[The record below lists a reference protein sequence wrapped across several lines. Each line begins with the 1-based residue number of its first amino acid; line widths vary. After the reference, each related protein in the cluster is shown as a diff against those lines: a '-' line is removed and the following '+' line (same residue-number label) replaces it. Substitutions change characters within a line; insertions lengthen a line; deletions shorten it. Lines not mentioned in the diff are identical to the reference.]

1 MNHIED
7 VETFC
12 LQLPGT
18 SYDFPFGEDIM
29 VFRVMGKIFLL
40 TGIYNVPLGLN
51 LKAEPEQALVWREQY
66 DAVKPGYHMNKKHW
80 NTVNL
85 DGSISSELIRE
96 MILHSYER
104 VKSGLTKKQKEE
116 LESLG

>member
-1 MNHIED
+1 MQYLEDIEAFSI
-7 VETFC
+7 V
-12 LQLPGT
+12 LPGV
-18 SYDFPFGEDIM
+18 SSDFPFGEDTI

-40 TGIYNVPLGLN
+40 SNIFNVPLSLN
-51 LKAEPEQALVWREQY
+51 LKAEPEQALLWREEY
-66 DAVKPGYHMNKKHW
+66 DAVQPGYHMNKKHW

-85 DGSISSELIRE
+85 NGSIPNELIKE

-116 LESLG
+116 LNALG

>member
-7 VETFC
+7 IEAFC
-12 LQLPGT
+12 LRLPGT
-18 SYDFPFGEDIM
+18 SYDFPFGEDTM

-40 TGIYNVPLGLN
+40 TGIMNVPISLN
-51 LKAEPEQALVWREQY
+51 LKAEPEQALEWREQY
-66 DAVKPGYHMNKKHW
+66 DAVQPGYHMNKKHW
-80 NTVNL
+80 NTVKL
-85 DGSISSELIRE
+85 DGSISSEFIRE

-116 LESLG
+116 LASL